1 MGPEDAMKEL
11 FYSVFKMVI
20 PFFGIAIFFIWAEAK
35 LLRKWKNKRRGRK

>member
-20 PFFGIAIFFIWAEAK
+20 PFFGIAIFYIWIEAK
-35 LLRKWKNKRRGRK
+35 LLKKWRKKSRRSK